1 MRDGDV
7 PRLDSTLLICRSA
20 LSPAVEEMQVR
31 VSVHMRPLIL
41 NAVDLDRGFHTEV
54 HVPVVRGNEQ
64 TAPEDV
70 SQGCRDDA
78 LK

>member
-1 MRDGDV
+1 M
-7 PRLDSTLLICRSA
+7 PRLDSTLLVCCGA
-20 LSPAVEEMQVR
+20 LSPAVKEMQVR
-31 VSVHMRPLIL
+31 VSLHMRPLIL
-41 NAVDLDRGFHTEV
+41 DSVDLDRGFHTEV

-70 SQGCRDDA
+70 SQCCRDDA